1 MSKTNPATAKPLEEK
16 LRQKKSLERGISSAS
31 TLPATEKEVAESPTL
46 HYSPIEGKAKG
57 QEIEMS
63 EAEET
68 EEPPPPPPKQKSQN
82 KVAQPEEQ
90 KTEKKT
96 ACKRRASKP
105 EGQEEKKD
113 MPKKKK
119 KTTETQ
125 PDEQVPKQVSKPP
138 KSAKDPAASLP
149 SPKQEPP
156 STDIANAVNSS
167 LARAATVDLQSVA
180 APPEIAMGNDEPD
193 SADGSPGDEPDP
205 EGVTAQEV
213 RRRKEVHARY
223 MRPKTP
229 REIRLA
235 GEAAFRC
242 SDRLQV
248 LFEQYVTCGGHWAE
262 SSIYLQMK
270 IERRLRKTG
279 SRRWLTCHEIA
290 IKYGSQDAAEKIVA
304 AKEADAETAATHIRP
319 HPDAPHITDMKQYL
333 VWDADSIEDTTDE
346 VTSNLF
352 AAVDRDR
359 EQKTQS
365 KDKKKKG
372 KNSKKKKS
380 KKKKSSSSSSSK
392 SESSSS
398 SDGSES
404 SSDSS
409 EAWRKNYMYIWNI
422 YMFHI
427 S

>member
-1 MSKTNPATAKPLEEK
+1 MAGENEEDNA
-16 LRQKKSLERGISSAS
+16 SAPKQ
-31 TLPATEKEVAESPTL
+31 LARSPTL

-113 MPKKKK
+113 MPKK

-223 MRPKTP
+223 MRFSRSLKS
-229 REIRLA
+229 ILA
-235 GEAAFRC
+235 NLSALFII
-242 SDRLQV
+242 V
-248 LFEQYVTCGGHWAE
+248 LFCVHVQYKRYNTPIPHR
-262 SSIYLQMK
+262 Y
-270 IERRLRKTG
+270 RF
-279 SRRWLTCHEIA
+279 
-290 IKYGSQDAAEKIVA
+290 YG
-304 AKEADAETAATHIRP
+304 
-319 HPDAPHITDMKQYL
+319 Y
-333 VWDADSIEDTTDE
+333 
-346 VTSNLF
+346 
-352 AAVDRDR
+352 
-359 EQKTQS
+359 
-365 KDKKKKG
+365 
-372 KNSKKKKS
+372 
-380 KKKKSSSSSSSK
+380 
-392 SESSSS
+392 
-398 SDGSES
+398 
-404 SSDSS
+404 
-409 EAWRKNYMYIWNI
+409 
-422 YMFHI
+422 
-427 S
+427 

>member
-1 MSKTNPATAKPLEEK
+1 
-16 LRQKKSLERGISSAS
+16 
-31 TLPATEKEVAESPTL
+31 
-46 HYSPIEGKAKG
+46 
-57 QEIEMS
+57 MS

-113 MPKKKK
+113 MPKK

-223 MRPKTP
+223 MRFSRSLKS
-229 REIRLA
+229 ILA
-235 GEAAFRC
+235 NLSALFII
-242 SDRLQV
+242 V
-248 LFEQYVTCGGHWAE
+248 LFCVHVQYKRYNTPIPHR
-262 SSIYLQMK
+262 Y
-270 IERRLRKTG
+270 RF
-279 SRRWLTCHEIA
+279 
-290 IKYGSQDAAEKIVA
+290 YG
-304 AKEADAETAATHIRP
+304 
-319 HPDAPHITDMKQYL
+319 Y
-333 VWDADSIEDTTDE
+333 
-346 VTSNLF
+346 
-352 AAVDRDR
+352 
-359 EQKTQS
+359 
-365 KDKKKKG
+365 
-372 KNSKKKKS
+372 
-380 KKKKSSSSSSSK
+380 
-392 SESSSS
+392 
-398 SDGSES
+398 
-404 SSDSS
+404 
-409 EAWRKNYMYIWNI
+409 
-422 YMFHI
+422 
-427 S
+427 

>member
-1 MSKTNPATAKPLEEK
+1 MAGENEEDNA
-16 LRQKKSLERGISSAS
+16 SAPKQ
-31 TLPATEKEVAESPTL
+31 LARSPTL

-223 MRPKTP
+223 MRFSRSLKS
-229 REIRLA
+229 ILA
-235 GEAAFRC
+235 NLSALFII
-242 SDRLQV
+242 V
-248 LFEQYVTCGGHWAE
+248 LFCVHVQYKRYNTPIPHR
-262 SSIYLQMK
+262 Y
-270 IERRLRKTG
+270 RF
-279 SRRWLTCHEIA
+279 
-290 IKYGSQDAAEKIVA
+290 YG
-304 AKEADAETAATHIRP
+304 
-319 HPDAPHITDMKQYL
+319 Y
-333 VWDADSIEDTTDE
+333 
-346 VTSNLF
+346 
-352 AAVDRDR
+352 
-359 EQKTQS
+359 
-365 KDKKKKG
+365 
-372 KNSKKKKS
+372 
-380 KKKKSSSSSSSK
+380 
-392 SESSSS
+392 
-398 SDGSES
+398 
-404 SSDSS
+404 
-409 EAWRKNYMYIWNI
+409 
-422 YMFHI
+422 
-427 S
+427 